1 MDDISYDLQA
11 EQAVDNIVLVINAV
25 TASVSD
31 YIAAIN
37 ADFPSMLLAHEQLSR
52 IDNIRLSLA
61 YLIL

>member
-11 EQAVDNIVLVINAV
+11 EQAVDNIVLVINTV

-37 ADFPSMLLAHEQLSR
+37 ADFPSMFLAHEQLSR
-52 IDNIRLSLA
+52 IDNLLLLLV
-61 YLIL
+61 YFIL